1 MRRERAAETST
12 EEVSRVL
19 MFEVVVG
26 MLLLLLG
33 WRCLKQA
40 STVRATLGL
49 LLILSGAA
57 LLALAFPF

>member
-1 MRRERAAETST
+1 
-12 EEVSRVL
+12 

-33 WRCLKQA
+33 WRCFKQA
-40 STVRATLGL
+40 STARATLGL

-57 LLALAFPF
+57 LLALAISFNK